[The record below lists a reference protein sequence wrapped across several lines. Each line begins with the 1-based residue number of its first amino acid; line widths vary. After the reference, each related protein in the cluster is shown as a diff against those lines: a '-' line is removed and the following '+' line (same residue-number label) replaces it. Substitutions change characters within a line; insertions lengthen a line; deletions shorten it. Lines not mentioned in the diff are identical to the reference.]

1 MQYQHPE
8 REIVRAA
15 LNMGSGSTL
24 QTSAVEKSMARFG
37 SQAKSGRHCQH
48 HRSEVARSRHTK
60 NHPQESQSD
69 TSGSMRNVF
78 VAKRSAK
85 MSQNSSGAISA

>member
-1 MQYQHPE
+1 MQYPHPE

-37 SQAKSGRHCQH
+37 SQAK
-48 HRSEVARSRHTK
+48 VWT
-60 NHPQESQSD
+60 PL
-69 TSGSMRNVF
+69 
-78 VAKRSAK
+78 SAP
-85 MSQNSSGAISA
+85 